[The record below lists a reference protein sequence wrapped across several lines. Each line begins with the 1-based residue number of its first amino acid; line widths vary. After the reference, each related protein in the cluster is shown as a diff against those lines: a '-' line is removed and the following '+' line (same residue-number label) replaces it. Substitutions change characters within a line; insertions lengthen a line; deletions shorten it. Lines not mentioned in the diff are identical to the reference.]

1 MEATDMYP
9 SDFEYAAPK
18 TLDEA
23 IALLHSN
30 DDAKVLAGGHS
41 LLPLMKTRLA
51 SPAMLVDIGHIAE
64 LKQIAANG
72 QISIGAMATYHDV
85 EHNQQLR
92 QSCPILAE
100 AIHDIGD
107 PQVRNRGT
115 VGGALAHADPAS
127 DMTAVIL
134 ALNGMVV
141 ARGPDGERTI
151 PVDDFFV
158 DMLQTQLEHD
168 EILTAITIQVPGGKT
183 GMAYEKFK
191 HPASGYPI
199 VGVAAVVQLAD
210 DGTVADCRVGVTGA
224 GPKAQ
229 RASAVEAA
237 LKGQQPSAD
246 TLRAAAEQAAEGIE
260 LLSDLAASEEF
271 RAHLVQVHARRALER
286 AVAAAK

>member
-1 MEATDMYP
+1 MYP

-23 IALLHSN
+23 IALLQANEDS
-30 DDAKVLAGGHS
+30 KILAGGHS

-51 SPAMLVDIGHIAE
+51 SPAMLIDIGHIDE

-72 QISIGAMATYHDV
+72 TITIGAMATYRDV
-85 EHNQQLR
+85 EKNEQIR
-92 QSCPILAE
+92 QSCPILAD
-100 AIHDIGD
+100 AILNIGD

-115 VGGALAHADPAS
+115 LGGALAHADPAS

-134 ALNGMVV
+134 ALNGTVV

-151 PVDDFFV
+151 PADDFFV

-168 EILTAITIQVPGGKT
+168 EVLTAITIPAPGSKT

-210 DGTVADCRVGVTGA
+210 DGTIADCRVGVTGA

-237 LKGQQPSAD
+237 LKGQQPSAEA
-246 TLRAAAEQAAEGIE
+246 LRSAADLASEDIE
-260 LLSDLAASEEF
+260 FLGDLAASEEF

-286 AVAAAK
+286 AVASAK